1 LPTNAITLTHTKRAL
16 GLFRDYQ
23 LNRYWDNFNFDLYK
37 RICEIKI
44 NTL

>member
-1 LPTNAITLTHTKRAL
+1 LPTNAITLTPLKRTL

-37 RICEIKI
+37 RICEIKMQEI
-44 NTL
+44 